1 MTPDP
6 CFDVMVSVAIRRDL
20 QGAVFVA
27 NGVVPCDNPF
37 LLHAEDVFIIP
48 CIRNESLPLS

>member
-37 LLHAEDVFIIP
+37 LLHAEDLFMIP